1 MKAIFAM
8 FVIAGFAG
16 LVAAIL
22 YGATQ
27 VSAGT
32 WDYAVVILSTGLGV
46 GTGGLML
53 GAGVA
58 RIVAARHAPP
68 DKHVTMIDKAIMMDR
83 QIEPPRF

>member
-68 DKHVTMIDKAIMMDR
+68 DKHVTMIDRAVFTGK
-83 QIEPPRF
+83 QIEGPF